1 MTNDNIYPPSV
12 AYSVYLGGDLQNFD
26 TSSIPFRVE
35 EGRFKGT
42 IYSYD
47 AIRIAEENQLSYTP
61 VVHVLKVDGSVIDFS
76 AFDSEANLDDV
87 LGYDAALDFYNNV
100 TSPILY
106 HCICDAVKNNTI
118 DQIFGDQNG
127 KTQKA

>member
-1 MTNDNIYPPSV
+1 MTTNDNTYLPSV
-12 AYSVYLGGDLQNFD
+12 AYSVYLGSDLQNFN

-47 AIRIAEENQLSYTP
+47 AIRVAEENQLSYTP
-61 VVHVLKVDGSVIDFS
+61 VVYVLKVDGNIIDFNS
-76 AFDSEANLDDV
+76 FDSEANLDDV
-87 LGYDAALDFYNNV
+87 LGHDRALEFYNNV

-106 HCICDAVKNNTI
+106 HCICDAVKNNKM
-118 DQIFGDQNG
+118 DQIFGD
-127 KTQKA
+127 

>member
-1 MTNDNIYPPSV
+1 MTTNDNTHLPSV

-47 AIRIAEENQLSYTP
+47 AIRVAGENQLSYTP
-61 VVHVLKVDGSVIDFS
+61 AVYVLKVDGNIIDFNS
-76 AFDSEANLDDV
+76 FDSEANLDDV
-87 LGYDAALDFYNNV
+87 LGRDTALEFYNNV

-106 HCICDAVKNNTI
+106 HCICDAVKNNKM
-118 DQIFGDQNG
+118 DQIFGD
-127 KTQKA
+127 

>member
-1 MTNDNIYPPSV
+1 MTMNDNTYLPSV
-12 AYSVYLGGDLQNFD
+12 AYSVYLGSDLQNFN

-47 AIRIAEENQLSYTP
+47 NIRVAEENQLSYTP
-61 VVHVLKVDGSVIDFS
+61 VVHVLKVDGNIIDFNS
-76 AFDSEANLDDV
+76 FDSEANLDDV
-87 LGYDAALDFYNNV
+87 LGCDTALEFYNNV

-106 HCICDAVKNNTI
+106 HCVCDAVKNNKL
-118 DQIFGDQNG
+118 DQIFGD
-127 KTQKA
+127 

>member
-1 MTNDNIYPPSV
+1 MTNDNTYLPSV

-35 EGRFKGT
+35 EGRFKDT

-47 AIRIAEENQLSYTP
+47 AIRVAEENQLSYTP
-61 VVHVLKVDGSVIDFS
+61 IVYVLKVDGNIIDFNS
-76 AFDSEANLDDV
+76 FDSEANLDDV
-87 LGYDAALDFYNNV
+87 LGRDTALEFYNNV

-106 HCICDAVKNNTI
+106 HCICDAVKNNKM
-118 DQIFGDQNG
+118 DQIFGD
-127 KTQKA
+127 